1 MLADILFPLPTE
13 RSVESIWDI
22 IHKTIFRSHTV
33 DFSLSPEQQMT
44 QKMVRDFSQK
54 EIAPIIK
61 EHDRKQEPIPWLLKR
76 MGELGILGLP
86 FPVKYGGA
94 GMDYIS
100 LGLACEELEAVDTHL
115 RVIMSV
121 HVGLCAMTV
130 FQWGTEEQK
139 QKFLVPLAKGEKVG
153 CGAFT
158 EPGMG
163 SDVAAMRT
171 SAKRDGDYYVL
182 NGEKMWISLASKAD
196 YALVTVKT
204 DPSTGS
210 GRAHSARKPSEAL
223 SSFIIDLNSPGV
235 TRGDIHGKLGVRA
248 GSTGWISFQDVKVPV
263 ENRIGEEGEGFKI
276 TMTGFDHGRY
286 TVASGATGII
296 RACLEASV
304 KYAKSRTTFGKP
316 IAEHQLIQE
325 KIAKMSQDYEIAR
338 LLYLQSGWMQN
349 MGERNTLQTS
359 YAKKFATEASFSAA
373 TEAIQI
379 HGAYGFSDEYD
390 VERYLRNSKGAMIYE
405 GSSEVQVLIQSGYA
419 LGERTDKPVRCE
431 LPAYDEKEWQS

>member
-1 MLADILFPLPTE
+1 M
-13 RSVESIWDI
+13 
-22 IHKTIFRSHTV
+22 
-33 DFSLSPEQQMT
+33 DFSLTPEQQMT
-44 QKMVRDFSQK
+44 QKMVRDFVQK

-76 MGELGILGLP
+76 MGELGVLGLP

-100 LGLACEELEAVDTHL
+100 WGLACEELEAVDTHL
-115 RVIMSV
+115 RVVMSV

-139 QKFLVPLAKGEKVG
+139 QKFLVPLAKGEKIG

-171 SAKRDGDYYVL
+171 SAKRDGDHYIL

-196 YALVTVKT
+196 LGLVTVKS
-204 DPSTGS
+204 DQ
-210 GRAHSARKPSEAL
+210 SARKPSEAL
-223 SSFIIDLNSPGV
+223 TSFIVDLHSPGV

-248 GSTGWISFQDVKVPV
+248 GSTGWIAFQDVKVPI

-276 TMTGFDHGRY
+276 TMSAFDHGRY
-286 TVASGATGII
+286 TVASGATGLI
-296 RACLEASV
+296 RASLEASV
-304 KYAKSRTTFGKP
+304 KYAKTRQTFGKP
-316 IAEHQLIQE
+316 ISEHQLIQE
-325 KIAKMSQDYEIAR
+325 KIAKMAQDYEISR

-349 MGERNTLQTS
+349 MGQRNTLQTS
-359 YAKKFATEASFSAA
+359 YAKKFATEASFNAA
-373 TEAIQI
+373 NEAIQI

-390 VERYLRNSKGAMIYE
+390 VERYLRNSKGAVIYE

-419 LGERTDKPVRCE
+419 LGERTDRPLRCE
-431 LPAYDEKEWQS
+431 LPAYDEKVWQE

>member
-1 MLADILFPLPTE
+1 M
-13 RSVESIWDI
+13 
-22 IHKTIFRSHTV
+22 
-33 DFSLSPEQQMT
+33 DFSLTPEQQMT
-44 QKMVRDFSQK
+44 QKMVRDFAQK
-54 EIAPIIK
+54 EVAPVIK

-76 MGELGILGLP
+76 MGELGIMGLP

-100 LGLACEELEAVDTHL
+100 WGLACEELEAVDTHL

-171 SAKRDGDYYVL
+171 SAKREGDHYIL

-204 DPSTGS
+204 D
-210 GRAHSARKPSEAL
+210 ASARKPSEAL
-223 SSFIIDLNSPGV
+223 SSFIVDLHSPGV

-248 GSTGWISFQDVKVPV
+248 GSTGWIAFQDVKVPV
-263 ENRIGEEGEGFKI
+263 ENRIGQEGEGFKI
-276 TMTGFDHGRY
+276 TMSAFDHGRY
-286 TVASGATGII
+286 TVASGATGLV
-296 RACLEASV
+296 RASLEASV
-304 KYAKSRTTFGKP
+304 KYAKTRQTFGKP

-325 KIAKMSQDYEIAR
+325 KIAKMAQDYEIAR

-349 MGERNTLQTS
+349 MGKRNTLQTS
-359 YAKKFATEASFSAA
+359 YAKKFATEASFNAA
-373 TEAIQI
+373 NEAIQI

-390 VERYLRNSKGAMIYE
+390 VERYLRNSKGAVIYE

-419 LGERTDKPVRCE
+419 LGERIDRPLRCE
-431 LPAYDEKEWQS
+431 LPAYDEKDWQG